1 MNKEKHKQLIAELGG
16 SSAVAELCDVSVSA
30 VSQWIAD
37 YGQGIPHARL
47 MYLNAIRPKA
57 FRRLGIEVKKAV

>member
-1 MNKEKHKQLIAELGG
+1 MKEQHKKLIQELGG
-16 SSAVAELCDVSVSA
+16 STAVAELCDVSVSA

-47 MYLNAIRPKA
+47 MYLNAIRPKV
-57 FRRLGIEVKKAV
+57 FKRLGIDINKAA